1 MKPLDPGTPAPHI
14 PDVAFNGGPRVLF
27 FYKVTCPT
35 CQMAAPVAERLAL
48 AHPEKLVGVVQDPPE
63 RADAFSQEYR
73 TTFPSV
79 TDVEPY
85 DVSNAYGVRVVPTL
99 FVIEREK
106 VVDVVESWDRDG
118 WNRVS
123 AYLGAATGV
132 PSAAVSTEGDGL
144 PPFRPG

>member
-1 MKPLDPGTPAPHI
+1 
-14 PDVAFNGGPRVLF
+14 
-27 FYKVTCPT
+27 
-35 CQMAAPVAERLAL
+35 MAAPVAERLAL
-48 AHPEKLVGVVQDPPE
+48 AHPDQLVGVVQDPLD
-63 RADAFSQEYR
+63 RVDAFAQEYG

-79 TDVEPY
+79 TDIEPY

-99 FVIEREK
+99 FVIEQEK

-123 AYLGAATGV
+123 AYLGSARGS
-132 PSAAVSTEGDGL
+132 PSEPISTESDGL

>member
-1 MKPLDPGTPAPHI
+1 MKPLDPGAQAPPI
-14 PDVAFNGGPRVLF
+14 PGVEFTDGPVALF

-35 CQMAAPVAERLAL
+35 CQMAAPVAERVAVT
-48 AHPEKLVGVVQDPPE
+48 HPEKLVGVVQDPPE
-63 RADAFSQEYR
+63 RADAFAQEYR

-123 AYLGAATGV
+123 AYLGSSTGSSSE
-132 PSAAVSTEGDGL
+132 PVSTEGDGL